1 MRSSNWMDCSYRAH
15 SLYFINSKWFQ
26 CNGFNFLWYCLS
38 FVPFSCCN
46 TVLHSAQIS
55 PSIWKKKHSSSKK
68 NALMLTNK
76 FNNISEID
84 EFHRIFI
91 KASVCIRIDALLIFI
106 ASCDMHSICI
116 ALDVKNFIWLMLIYT
131 HKKWI
136 VIEILL
142 SVVNIWN
149 LIPAAC

>member
-1 MRSSNWMDCSYRAH
+1 MDCSYRAY

-26 CNGFNFLWYCLS
+26 CNGFNFFRYCLS
-38 FVPFSCCN
+38 IVPFSFCN
-46 TVLHSAQIS
+46 TVLRSAQIS
-55 PSIWKKKHSSSKK
+55 PSGWKKTLIIKK

-76 FNNISEID
+76 FNTISEID

-91 KASVCIRIDALLIFI
+91 KASVCIRIDALLILI
-106 ASCDMHSICI
+106 ASSDMHSICI
-116 ALDVKNFIWLMLIYT
+116 AHDVENFIWLMLIYT

>member
-1 MRSSNWMDCSYRAH
+1 
-15 SLYFINSKWFQ
+15 
-26 CNGFNFLWYCLS
+26 
-38 FVPFSCCN
+38 
-46 TVLHSAQIS
+46 
-55 PSIWKKKHSSSKK
+55 
-68 NALMLTNK
+68 MLTNK
-76 FNNISEID
+76 FNTISEID

-91 KASVCIRIDALLIFI
+91 KASVCIRIDALLILI
-106 ASCDMHSICI
+106 ASSDMHSICI
-116 ALDVKNFIWLMLIYT
+116 AHDVENFIWLMLIYT